1 MYPKNGRTNSSGHC
15 PTAPPAEISIFYAF
29 FIPEIKIFTHP
40 LLSYTFLFLIFDSL
54 PFDTNLYFMNIDL
67 MFVIL
72 GLVLLVI
79 NYLTG
84 LGNETES
91 F

>member
-1 MYPKNGRTNSSGHC
+1 
-15 PTAPPAEISIFYAF
+15 
-29 FIPEIKIFTHP
+29 
-40 LLSYTFLFLIFDSL
+40 
-54 PFDTNLYFMNIDL
+54 MNIDL

>member
-1 MYPKNGRTNSSGHC
+1 MDADLLPCVCVK
-15 PTAPPAEISIFYAF
+15 TAGGKTHVDFYAF

-40 LLSYTFLFLIFDSL
+40 LFSYTFLLLIFDSL